1 MAQYEMPVII
11 KALGSEA
18 VRSALKR
25 HLLRLID
32 NNQVIFDVKNLGLK
46 RLPQAYRVAG
56 EKQYEGHYFLINFD
70 GPPDG
75 LRQAKLLAHKD
86 SEIIK
91 CHSCRIDDGWCP
103 PCKAP
108 NAPVCEFGEIRNPNY
123 EKTNKTKHGFRAF

>member
-1 MAQYEMPVII
+1 MPVVI
-11 KALGSEA
+11 KDLGNES

-32 NNQVIFDVKNLGLK
+32 NNQVVFEVKNLGLR

-70 GPPDG
+70 GPPEG
-75 LRQAKLLAHKD
+75 LRLAKLLACKD

-91 CHSCRIDDGWCP
+91 CHSCAVSMTAGAHHAG
-103 PCKAP
+103 AP
-108 NAPVCEFGEIRNPNY
+108 NAPACEFGEIRNPNY
-123 EKTNKTKHGFRAF
+123 EKTNKTKHGFRSF